1 MSASEAYDRISTIRA
16 SARRSRFI
24 SPDDVVRFPSDVD
37 DVTRG
42 RIDRLV
48 ELQSVNNLAL
58 RSVSDCKAET
68 ENVLRIETNQNKA
81 IRAHLVA
88 TKGQGLFGEIKWL
101 GAFIDENGAFY
112 VFIERNRDWKL
123 SYSFGTVEGSYL
135 DDVNADALGVFKDL
149 VSPAVFNGKPYDR
162 FTQPYD
168 LGKLKRLHEEAV
180 LFQRNYGL
188 IDLKDFVLRDLRQ
201 SREEVYLLDYRK
213 HLLSPGEFLTA
224 DILDSKDFRLRDL
237 NLEEAERNAT
247 RRLYS
252 MGGAIDFPMT
262 ERGAAT
268 FARCLELDVG
278 QTDATGDGFLDHY
291 SRTIPTTPDVQITS
305 DRQVAAK
312 AFLVARFGTK
322 EFLPLSWLGEFSD
335 DEGIYYAY
343 LKAGYTQDIQRATL
357 QDMFF
362 SDPEQLLEDW
372 ETMKKD
378 VRANPATIRYQRQ
391 YAELRRKADQ
401 FALTTGL
408 AVKAPDD
415 GANLVFVREAI
426 SDDLRLDGERVLP
439 DLSTHQIGNVL
450 IAAKSFTPKSS

>member
-1 MSASEAYDRISTIRA
+1 MS
-16 SARRSRFI
+16 
-24 SPDDVVRFPSDVD
+24 
-37 DVTRG
+37 
-42 RIDRLV
+42 
-48 ELQSVNNLAL
+48 
-58 RSVSDCKAET
+58 
-68 ENVLRIETNQNKA
+68 
-81 IRAHLVA
+81 
-88 TKGQGLFGEIKWL
+88 
-101 GAFIDENGAFY
+101 
-112 VFIERNRDWKL
+112 
-123 SYSFGTVEGSYL
+123 
-135 DDVNADALGVFKDL
+135 
-149 VSPAVFNGKPYDR
+149 
-162 FTQPYD
+162 
-168 LGKLKRLHEEAV
+168 
-180 LFQRNYGL
+180 
-188 IDLKDFVLRDLRQ
+188 
-201 SREEVYLLDYRK
+201 
-213 HLLSPGEFLTA
+213 
-224 DILDSKDFRLRDL
+224 
-237 NLEEAERNAT
+237 
-247 RRLYS
+247 
-252 MGGAIDFPMT
+252 GAIDFPMT